1 MRANIP
7 SARKVY
13 PLIILLFGLIASE
26 KARASD
32 NKETIDPFRQNSF
45 LARGINLGNALEAPK
60 DEDWGVTLKEQY
72 FQLIKDAGF
81 NSVRIPIRW
90 SAYALMDEPF
100 TIEQSFFERVDWA
113 IESAFSKGLYV
124 VLNIHHYQELYDD
137 PIGHKQRYLAIW
149 KQIAEHYKDY
159 PHSLLFEFL
168 NEPCKNLKADI
179 WNQLIKETLTVI
191 RKSNPKRTVV
201 IGPVNWNSVDSL
213 DKLELP
219 NQDRNIIVTFH
230 YYSPFKFTHQG
241 AVWAGEHTKQW
252 IGTKWTGSDEEKKAV
267 IEHFD
272 KASEWSKTNNR
283 PIYIGEF
290 GAYKTADMA
299 SRTLWTEFIARQGE
313 KRGFS
318 WAYWEFC
325 AGFGAYDRSRN
336 DWNYPLLNALIPPK
350 NKQLLYE
357 NFFLLNNNKKF
368 NLLS

>member
-1 MRANIP
+1 MPVYILDHK
-7 SARKVY
+7 KVY
-13 PLIILLFGLIASE
+13 SLVILLFGLIALE
-26 KARASD
+26 TACASD
-32 NKETIDPFRQNSF
+32 DKETTDPFRQNTF

-81 NSVRIPIRW
+81 NSVRIPVRW

-100 TIEQSFFERVDWA
+100 TIEKSFFKRVDGA
-113 IESAFSKGLYV
+113 VESAISKGLYV

-159 PHSLLFEFL
+159 PQILLFEFL
-168 NEPCKNLKADI
+168 NEPCKNLKADL
-179 WNQLIKETLTVI
+179 WNQLIKETIIIV
-191 RKSNPKRTVV
+191 RKSNPKRTLV
-201 IGPVNWNSVDSL
+201 IGPANWNSVDSL

-219 NQDRNIIVTFH
+219 SQDRNIIVTFH

-252 IGTKWTGSDEEKKAV
+252 TGTKWTGSNDEKKAV
-267 IEHFD
+267 IDHFD
-272 KASEWSKTNNR
+272 KAFQWSKTNNR
-283 PIYIGEF
+283 PIYLGEF
-290 GAYKTADMA
+290 GAYNKADMT
-299 SRTLWTEFIARQGE
+299 SRALWTEFVARQAE

-325 AGFGAYDRSRN
+325 AGFGVYNRSRN

-350 NKQLLYE
+350 E
-357 NFFLLNNNKKF
+357 
-368 NLLS
+368 